1 MTDEE
6 LKTKVDEANN
16 TLMILND
23 EIYELFDI
31 NDLEEMSM
39 KASTVS
45 EQLKIS
51 IEYLSDRENQI
62 KDLRGKIKEFLVIIE
77 ELEKNDKLEQY

>member
-16 TLMILND
+16 TLMTLND

-39 KASTVS
+39 KAPTVS

-51 IEYLSDRENQI
+51 IEYLSDRENRI
-62 KDLRGKIKEFLVIIE
+62 KDLRGKIKEFLVIME
-77 ELEKNDKLEQY
+77 ELEKNDEIEQY

>member
-16 TLMILND
+16 TLMTLND

-77 ELEKNDKLEQY
+77 ELEKNDEIE

>member
-16 TLMILND
+16 TLMTLND

-31 NDLEEMSM
+31 NVLEEMSM
-39 KASTVS
+39 KALTVS

>member
-16 TLMILND
+16 TLMTLND

-51 IEYLSDRENQI
+51 IEYLSDRENKI
-62 KDLRGKIKEFLVIIE
+62 KDLLGKIKEFLVIME
-77 ELEKNDKLEQY
+77 ELEKNDRVE

>member
-16 TLMILND
+16 TLMTLND

-77 ELEKNDKLEQY
+77 ELEKNDEIEQY

>member
-16 TLMILND
+16 ALMTLND

-77 ELEKNDKLEQY
+77 ELEKNDEIEQY